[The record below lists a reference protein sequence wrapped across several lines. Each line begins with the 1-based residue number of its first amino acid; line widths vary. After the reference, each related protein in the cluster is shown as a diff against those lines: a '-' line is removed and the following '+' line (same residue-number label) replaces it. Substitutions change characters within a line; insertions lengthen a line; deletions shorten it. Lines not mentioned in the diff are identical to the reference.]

1 MKELCIL
8 ARLCSYENET
18 PVRGA
23 WRGLMVPRAGL
34 SFLLSHD
41 ALRTN
46 KRADSR
52 VCIMN
57 LLRSGLLICG
67 NSRRPRQYSCSLIDT
82 RRRREVWGSQK
93 FNVTNPSPH
102 TPGNANSA
110 PKVCACYSPPSVT
123 GFLCVTCSSGVEIR
137 HFALPRPHRSV
148 CLRTQLLH
156 PSDRCSAPYSPTLR

>member
-46 KRADSR
+46 KRASSR
-52 VCIMN
+52 VCVMN

-67 NSRRPRQYSCSLIDT
+67 NSRRPRQYSRGLIDT
-82 RRRREVWGSQK
+82 RRSREVWDSQK
-93 FNVTNPSPH
+93 FYGHVYEIPS
-102 TPGNANSA
+102 AQ
-110 PKVCACYSPPSVT
+110 
-123 GFLCVTCSSGVEIR
+123 GFAHRGV
-137 HFALPRPHRSV
+137 V
-148 CLRTQLLH
+148 
-156 PSDRCSAPYSPTLR
+156 DRCPWALSLCPI

>member
-23 WRGLMVPRAGL
+23 WRGLVVPRAGL

-46 KRADSR
+46 KRASFR
-52 VCIMN
+52 VCVMN

-67 NSRRPRQYSCSLIDT
+67 NSRRPRQYSRGLIDT
-82 RRRREVWGSQK
+82 RRSRSMGFSEVLW
-93 FNVTNPSPH
+93 
-102 TPGNANSA
+102 AR
-110 PKVCACYSPPSVT
+110 
-123 GFLCVTCSSGVEIR
+123 L
-137 HFALPRPHRSV
+137 
-148 CLRTQLLH
+148 
-156 PSDRCSAPYSPTLR
+156 